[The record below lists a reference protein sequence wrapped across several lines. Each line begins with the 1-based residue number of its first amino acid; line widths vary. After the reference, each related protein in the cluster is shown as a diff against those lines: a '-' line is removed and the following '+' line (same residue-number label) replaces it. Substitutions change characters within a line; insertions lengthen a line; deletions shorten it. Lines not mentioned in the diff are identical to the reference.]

1 MSFRIGLLI
10 ALLVVL
16 SVILWFMPRE
26 GFKSLNT
33 SSAAPII
40 EYAPIIYPARNVV
53 SAGPS
58 SPNQAADYTE
68 QRMTSPEVAH
78 DPYGPN
84 EESASHP
91 ERLRHPERMFQPA
104 PDNTTHSIAEA
115 SGIASASQAASALNS
130 FTPEFAQNGGEFM
143 QGIFANDSSEPGSY
157 SPF

>member
-1 MSFRIGLLI
+1 MSLRHYSLIFFLAMRQMSFRIGLLL

-40 EYAPIIYPARNVV
+40 EYAPIIYPARKVV
-53 SAGPS
+53 QAGPS
-58 SPNQAADYTE
+58 SPNQPADYSE
-68 QRMTSPEVAH
+68 ERMTSPEIAH

-84 EESASHP
+84 EESAAHP

-115 SGIASASQAASALNS
+115 SGIASASSSQAGHA
-130 FTPEFAQNGGEFM
+130 PV
-143 QGIFANDSSEPGSY
+143 SY
-157 SPF
+157 THLTLPTKRIV